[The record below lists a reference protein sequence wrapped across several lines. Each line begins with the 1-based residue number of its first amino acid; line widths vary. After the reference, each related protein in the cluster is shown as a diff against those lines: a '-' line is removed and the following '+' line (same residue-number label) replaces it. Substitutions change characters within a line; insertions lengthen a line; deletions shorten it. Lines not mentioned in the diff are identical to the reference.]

1 LKNHLFLRLDGGSQ
15 HAGIVPI
22 DPGSESG
29 EEEEERED
37 VSWIRRS
44 SAVCLLS
51 FNKTL
56 PGSILKASS

>member
-29 EEEEERED
+29 EEEERED